1 EAVHAAML
9 AAAVRIDGLV
19 EADVGGLVAADDAA
33 RLLLGD
39 DGLQARVF
47 RFVGQGL
54 QPFPAVVLQAHL
66 LFLVAPVHERGAA
79 TATDGRGRRA
89 IGFVAGAHA
98 GMVARDDRTGGD
110 CWLNAGSKAERL
122 TVRSPALPAFTDD
135 ASKVRGPRQP
145 TLRGNIN
152 GTPHIPS
159 APLGRTGRHAAT
171 ALLRASAHPT
181 SACKALPWG
190 LRH

>member
-1 EAVHAAML
+1 
-9 AAAVRIDGLV
+9 
-19 EADVGGLVAADDAA
+19 
-33 RLLLGD
+33 
-39 DGLQARVF
+39 
-47 RFVGQGL
+47 
-54 QPFPAVVLQAHL
+54 
-66 LFLVAPVHERGAA
+66 
-79 TATDGRGRRA
+79 
-89 IGFVAGAHA
+89 
-98 GMVARDDRTGGD
+98 GGD

-190 LRH
+190 LRHRTSAEAGPACIPPDARAPVRVSGFPLVCGRRRMGPPAHVFPPFFFDEPWIVHIATHAAASSGLESPPH